1 LTLSCE
7 LRIFAVMNKLLLR
20 RIGNTIRNYRHNAGW
35 SQEELAEYAD
45 VHRNYVSRVESGLI
59 DLSVSGLAKFAKG
72 LRISPCD
79 LLEEKPK
86 SK

>member
-1 LTLSCE
+1 
-7 LRIFAVMNKLLLR
+7 MNKPLLR
-20 RIGNTIRNYRHNAGW
+20 RIGNNIRNYRHKAGW
-35 SQEELAEYAD
+35 NQEELAEHAD

-72 LRISPCD
+72 LRVSLTD
-79 LLEEKPK
+79 LIDEKHR

>member
-1 LTLSCE
+1 
-7 LRIFAVMNKLLLR
+7 MNKLLLR
-20 RIGNTIRNYRHNAGW
+20 RIGNTIRNHRHKAGW

-72 LRISPCD
+72 LRVSMCV
-79 LLEEKPK
+79 LLEEK
-86 SK
+86 SKPR